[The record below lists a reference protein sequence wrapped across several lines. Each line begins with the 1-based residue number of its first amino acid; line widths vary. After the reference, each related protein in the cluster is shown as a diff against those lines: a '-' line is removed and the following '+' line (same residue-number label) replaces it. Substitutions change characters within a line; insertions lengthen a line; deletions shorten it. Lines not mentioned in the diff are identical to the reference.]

1 MSRRA
6 KIKIT
11 ANLTAR
17 RSESKSK
24 VEISTAKNVFAQC
37 DEILSIKV
45 EKGDNQKQNNNVT
58 AVQEDVTED
67 VTTTIDEKSING
79 ADVKPS
85 ESSSKKKIE
94 NVNEKVSEDEPAS
107 KKIKSDTVLITP
119 PIVSSLPDD
128 ENTFKTPSNVTRVD
142 ENATQSLSI
151 SGNTSLLQ
159 QQQQQQKSNKFR
171 RQKIIPRLAATRT
184 PKVEVSKHLLIVQ
197 VQFSC
202 FFFIIIY
209 FRKLKCLKKVQLK
222 IFQMCLMNR

>member
-6 KIKIT
+6 KIKVT
-11 ANLTAR
+11 ANLTSR

-24 VEISTAKNVFAQC
+24 IEISTAKNVFSQC

-45 EKGDNQKQNNNVT
+45 ENGDNQKQNSIVT
-58 AVQEDVTED
+58 AIQEEVAED

-79 ADVKPS
+79 ADVNPS

-107 KKIKSDTVLITP
+107 KKIKSDPILIIP
-119 PIVSSLPDD
+119 PIVSPLPDD

-159 QQQQQQKSNKFR
+159 QQQQQKSNKFR

-184 PKVEVSKHLLIVQ
+184 PKVEVCKHLLIVQ

-202 FFFIIIY
+202 FFYHYLF
-209 FRKLKCLKKVQLK
+209 
-222 IFQMCLMNR
+222 